1 MGQKFRYNYY
11 LLSQL
16 RLLLLRNGE
25 STFRG
30 GESETFQ
37 KWYFVKTFALL
48 VPEIWQILVEGFC
61 IMRESV

>member
-1 MGQKFRYNYY
+1 MGQEVRHKYY

-16 RLLLLRNGE
+16 RQLPLRNDE

-37 KWYFVKTFALL
+37 K
-48 VPEIWQILVEGFC
+48 
-61 IMRESV
+61 